1 MINKYRIDI
10 PSLSTLVMLCLVGF
24 ISCKQDVSKSIN
36 TATEAT
42 KATTGVVKE
51 KMSETSTQVAESV
64 KEKSME
70 AKEAMTETMN
80 EAKESMEDVKEMAK
94 EKMSETSDN
103 IVKKT
108 QVAASAK
115 EAVNEKVDEMKQ
127 EMSKPAE
134 YANKATAKVTGAT
147 SGAASGAA
155 TAAAAATSRPAIEA
169 KEEVV
174 EKIEKVEVAQSTKKK
189 PVAVAAGPN
198 HKVFDE
204 LLSTHVSSSGKVD
217 YAGIKANMSKLQGYL
232 DELAGTDVKALNRNE
247 QLAYWINAYNAFTI
261 KKIIDNYPIGSIT
274 DLDGGKPWDSQFI
287 KLGGTKY
294 TLNNIEND
302 IIRPQFREPRIH
314 FAVNCAAKSCP
325 PLLNRAWTASNLES
339 NFQKQ
344 TKAFINNSTHNAIS
358 AGSAQ
363 VSKIFEWYGEDFG
376 DLKTYLNKYSSTK
389 IEDGVT
395 IGFKDYDWS
404 LNN

>member
-24 ISCKQDVSKSIN
+24 ISCKQDASKSIN
-36 TATEAT
+36 TVTEAT
-42 KATTGVVKE
+42 KATTEVVKE

-134 YANKATAKVTGAT
+134 YANKATTKVT
-147 SGAASGAA
+147 GAASGAA
-155 TAAAAATSRPAIEA
+155 TAATAATSRPAIEA

-389 IEDGVT
+389 IGDGVT

>member
-134 YANKATAKVTGAT
+134 YANKATTKVT
-147 SGAASGAA
+147 GAASGAA

-389 IEDGVT
+389 IGDGVT